1 MMNQGLTDGLRQTQW
16 DVTSKANRDLFTFL
30 VNTLY
35 AELTAVQD
43 ATGFFP
49 STSIQII
56 IISQLKGMQKKGG
69 NALGLNP
76 SNGPYFIMNM
86 SSRWANTS
94 VDARVLTLSSNI
106 IKKVKAETKS
116 KGVDN
121 DYIYMNYAS
130 QLEDSIASYEPAN
143 VAKLKAVS
151 AKYDPQSVF
160 INLMLGHFKLDKGA
174 PNSNM
179 S

>member
-1 MMNQGLTDGLRQTQW
+1 
-16 DVTSKANRDLFTFL
+16 
-30 VNTLY
+30 
-35 AELTAVQD
+35 
-43 ATGFFP
+43 
-49 STSIQII
+49 
-56 IISQLKGMQKKGG
+56 MQKKGG

-86 SSRWANTS
+86 SSRWANAS

-130 QLEDSIASYEPAN
+130 QLEDSIASYGPAN